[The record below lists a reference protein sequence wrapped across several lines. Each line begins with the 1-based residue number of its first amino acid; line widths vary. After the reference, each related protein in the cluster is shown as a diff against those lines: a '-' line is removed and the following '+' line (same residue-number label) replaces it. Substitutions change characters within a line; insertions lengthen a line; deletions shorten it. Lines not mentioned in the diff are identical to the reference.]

1 MSEIGQAHF
10 PPKGRIRLLTDQITG
25 NDRAFPRAWG
35 RRDTWQVRL
44 RWWVPPAILLGVLI
58 GRWTGFEVDVV
69 PVLLVAAFVL
79 LYNVVFAVLFRRSGK
94 ESAEKAS
101 VDRLYA
107 ILQVSLDYVS
117 MFLLIHYTGGAAS
130 PLIFFFILHVIIA
143 AILFRPGKSWLFAG
157 IATVGMMI
165 LALAES
171 MGWLVQHPVS
181 YRGEADNFNES
192 SAHVGA
198 LLVFF
203 AASVFVTAAL
213 TTAIMR
219 RLRRRVRDLAE
230 TTGEVASLNDKLN
243 SLYAMLSTVGSERT
257 LSRILDVVTSELA
270 AVMDVA
276 GVAVKLL
283 SEDGRTLRFAAAHG
297 LPGKF
302 SEEKTVEVAK
312 SPLNRRIIEGETLVF
327 GQVAEDK
334 TFQLLEDLQAA
345 GIRSVVFAPLRLE
358 DRVIGILGAYCR
370 KPDRFGSD
378 DAGFLRIAAE
388 LIAVAIENARAYEA
402 VESSMRER
410 SQFMLRVAH
419 NMRAPLTATMS
430 MLHVLQ
436 EGYLGELDAK
446 KQEHLKR
453 VDRRL
458 DTLNRTVGELLML
471 AHNREGTV
479 VVERRLVDVGSIAAR
494 VGATFM
500 DEASRQ
506 KLEFRVRI
514 ADVLPRI
521 TGDPAMMEQ
530 MLENLVSNA
539 IKYTPSGGSVDFAV
553 ERSDEGQLRIEV
565 RDTGIGV
572 PTEEQSELFSE
583 FFRASNAKKMA
594 EDGTGLG
601 LAIVKQIVD
610 MHAGHIRVNSR
621 EGEGTSFII
630 ELPVGQS

>member
-1 MSEIGQAHF
+1 M
-10 PPKGRIRLLTDQITG
+10 
-25 NDRAFPRAWG
+25 
-35 RRDTWQVRL
+35 
-44 RWWVPPAILLGVLI
+44 
-58 GRWTGFEVDVV
+58 
-69 PVLLVAAFVL
+69 
-79 LYNVVFAVLFRRSGK
+79 
-94 ESAEKAS
+94 
-101 VDRLYA
+101 
-107 ILQVSLDYVS
+107 
-117 MFLLIHYTGGAAS
+117 
-130 PLIFFFILHVIIA
+130 
-143 AILFRPGKSWLFAG
+143 RPTT
-157 IATVGMMI
+157 I
-165 LALAES
+165 
-171 MGWLVQHPVS
+171 
-181 YRGEADNFNES
+181 NES

-257 LSRILDVVTSELA
+257 LSRILDVVTSELV

-297 LPGKF
+297 LPEKF

-388 LIAVAIENARAYEA
+388 LIAVAIENARGYEA
-402 VESSMRER
+402 VESLMQER

-479 VVERRLVDVGSIAAR
+479 VMERRPVDVGSIAAR

-610 MHAGHIRVNSR
+610 MHGGHIRVNSK
-621 EGEGTSFII
+621 EGEGTSFIVD
-630 ELPVGQS
+630 LPVGRP